1 MPLSLA
7 TLHHNI
13 KHATSVSQLAE
24 LYAEVVDLN
33 TEYAYGED
41 HLLTILDL
49 INNRLIQIMDLDRTI
64 PVYCPK
70 SKLG

>member
-1 MPLSLA
+1 MSLSLA

-13 KHATSVSQLAE
+13 KHATSVSQLAD

-33 TEYAYGED
+33 TESAYGED

-49 INNRLIQIMDLDRTI
+49 INNRLIQIMDPEQSI
-64 PVYCPK
+64 PLYRPK
-70 SKLG
+70 TSHG